1 MKQAVYILG
10 VIAGLAIV
18 IGLFFKANQWPGAGS
33 MLIFA
38 TIANVIFIPLF
49 ANYQYKMDKN

>member
-18 IGLFFKANQWPGAGS
+18 IGLFFKVQHWPGAGVILTLS
-33 MLIFA
+33 
-38 TIANVIFIPLF
+38 TITSVIFIPLF
-49 ANYQYKMDKN
+49 AIYQYKKDKN